1 MSNSIGLK
9 IDLREILAIGNTACK
24 FFDVIEDCMPLNI
37 ECRLQLKNNG
47 VKICESEDDIVV
59 NITLLK

>member
-1 MSNSIGLK
+1 
-9 IDLREILAIGNTACK
+9 
-24 FFDVIEDCMPLNI
+24 MPLNI

>member
-24 FFDVIEDCMPLNI
+24 FLMSSRIACP
-37 ECRLQLKNNG
+37 
-47 VKICESEDDIVV
+47 
-59 NITLLK
+59 